1 MQTAI
6 KRYLPFLLLSL
17 MVVFLDQWTKAL
29 VRSALPLGDSWTP
42 LPALGFFRIVHWYN
56 KGAAFGLFQGGGPLF
71 ILLAVLVGLAI
82 LYYYPRLPD
91 EDWLLRL
98 ALGLQFSGAIGN
110 LIDRLFLGKV
120 TDFIAVGSFPVF
132 NLADSSITIGTAL
145 LLLGSWLHDRKKEHP
160 LNQEEQKER
169 ADV

>member
-1 MQTAI
+1 MQIAI
-6 KRYLPFLLLSL
+6 KRYLSLLLLSL
-17 MVVFLDQWTKAL
+17 AVVFLDQWTKAL
-29 VRSALPLGDSWTP
+29 VRSALPLGESWTP
-42 LPALGFFRIVHWYN
+42 FPALGFFRIVHWYN
-56 KGAAFGLFQGGGPLF
+56 KGTAFGLFQGGGPLF

-110 LIDRLFLGKV
+110 LMDRLSLGQV
-120 TDFIAVGSFPVF
+120 TDFIAIGSFPVF

-145 LLLGSWLHDRKKEHP
+145 LLLGSWLHDRKKERP
-160 LNQEEQKER
+160 LNQEEQKEN
-169 ADV
+169 ANG